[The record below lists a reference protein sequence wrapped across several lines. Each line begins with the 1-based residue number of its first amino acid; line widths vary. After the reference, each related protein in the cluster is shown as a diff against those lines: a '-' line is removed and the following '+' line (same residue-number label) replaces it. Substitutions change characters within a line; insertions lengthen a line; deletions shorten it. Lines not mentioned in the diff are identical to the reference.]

1 MAFLGVLCQLNAEVR
16 MPTLVENFYKHLFEP
31 NKEYTWKQDLNR
43 EREKKKCFLKWQF
56 VTSFMHLE
64 FGTTRKIPRGAGANQ
79 AGTALRDS

>member
-43 EREKKKCFLKWQF
+43 EREKKKMLPKMAVCNFF
-56 VTSFMHLE
+56 YAFRIRDHEEDS
-64 FGTTRKIPRGAGANQ
+64 TRGWGKPGGDCIAG
-79 AGTALRDS
+79 